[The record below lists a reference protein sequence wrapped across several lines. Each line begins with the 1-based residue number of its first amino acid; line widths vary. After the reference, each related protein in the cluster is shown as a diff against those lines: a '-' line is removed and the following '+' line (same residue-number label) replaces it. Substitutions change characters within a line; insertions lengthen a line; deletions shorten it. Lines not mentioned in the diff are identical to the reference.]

1 MKIVEMFRN
10 NDKPLVSLEIFP
22 PKVNYPLDT
31 VFSTLDSLNEL
42 QPAYISVTYGA
53 GGSTAGRTIEIAD
66 KIKNHYS
73 IEVLAH
79 LTCVGSSVL
88 DMGAILDKLKKCNV
102 ENVLALRGD
111 PPQGKKAFVHTLG
124 GYKHAEDLIKHI
136 KEQYGF
142 CTGAAAHPEG
152 HPEASGFDE
161 SLHYLKCKVD
171 SGVDFLVT
179 QLFFDNAIF
188 YNFLNK
194 ARQIGVECPITVG
207 VMPVLNAAQVKR
219 MTTLCGASIPVD
231 LSKLMYKYADS
242 PSDMEKA
249 GIDYACRQIVDLVDH
264 KVDGIHL
271 YTMNKAGQSK
281 TILQQTGLR

>member
-1 MKIVEMFRN
+1 MRIVDMFRDS
-10 NDKPLVSLEIFP
+10 DKPLVSLEIFP

-31 VFSTLDSLNEL
+31 VFNTLSSLNEL
-42 QPAYISVTYGA
+42 KPAYISVTYGA

-66 KIKNHYS
+66 KIKNYYN
-73 IEVLAH
+73 IEALAH
-79 LTCVGSSVL
+79 LTCVGTSAV
-88 DMGAILDKLKKCNV
+88 DMEGILGKLKKGNI

-111 PPQGKKAFVHTLG
+111 PPQGERAFVHTLG
-124 GYKHAEDLIKHI
+124 GYKHAEDLVKHI
-136 KEQYGF
+136 KAQYGF

-152 HPEASGFDE
+152 HPEASGFEE
-161 SLHYLKCKVD
+161 SLHYLKCKVG

-188 YNFLNK
+188 YNFLDK
-194 ARQIGVECPITVG
+194 ARQIGIDCPVTVG

-219 MTTLCGASIPVD
+219 MTTLCGASIPVE
-231 LSKLMYKYADS
+231 LSKIMYKYADS
-242 PSDMEKA
+242 PGDMEKA

-271 YTMNKAGQSK
+271 YTMNKAGQSR